1 MIKSKKYRNYHEQ
14 SDIDNMLKLR
24 KIIATLPYFCHEFF
38 LGVRDTTTTHTRLAY
53 AYDLRLFFE
62 YLHDN
67 NKFCHNIPITELNIE
82 ILDMIKPIDI
92 SEYMDYLSC
101 YVKNGVDYTNDECGK
116 QRKLSSLKS
125 MYNYFYRTERI
136 QKNPASLVPMPR
148 IHEKEI
154 IRLDVNEV
162 AILLDNVETGKKL
175 TEKQLSYH
183 DKTKVRDLAILT
195 LLLGTGIRV
204 SECVGLDIRD
214 VDFNNNGLLIKRK
227 GGYEQIVY
235 FGEEVERVLRKFY
248 EERSHM
254 VAISGH
260 ENALFLSLQ
269 KKRMSVRSVEKLVSK
284 YAQTV
289 TTIKRITPHKLRSTF
304 GTSLYNETGDV
315 YLVATVL
322 GHKDVNTTKKHYAA
336 LNQNRL
342 RIAANSVKLREK

>member
-1 MIKSKKYRNYHEQ
+1 
-14 SDIDNMLKLR
+14 
-24 KIIATLPYFCHEFF
+24 
-38 LGVRDTTTTHTRLAY
+38 
-53 AYDLRLFFE
+53 
-62 YLHDN
+62 
-67 NKFCHNIPITELNIE
+67 
-82 ILDMIKPIDI
+82 
-92 SEYMDYLSC
+92 
-101 YVKNGVDYTNDECGK
+101 
-116 QRKLSSLKS
+116 

-235 FGEEVERVLRKFY
+235 FG
-248 EERSHM
+248 
-254 VAISGH
+254 
-260 ENALFLSLQ
+260 
-269 KKRMSVRSVEKLVSK
+269 
-284 YAQTV
+284 
-289 TTIKRITPHKLRSTF
+289 
-304 GTSLYNETGDV
+304 
-315 YLVATVL
+315 
-322 GHKDVNTTKKHYAA
+322 
-336 LNQNRL
+336 
-342 RIAANSVKLREK
+342 